1 MLRLNLLLRVTGA
14 LCGRSLPA
22 YSKSVGAWL
31 VGLVRPWARVCKSS
45 FYRPKLSMLA
55 STQWSRSV
63 HCLSKFCT
71 LFNWWPHEK
80 EERRQDYLPN
90 RRDSTCSH
98 FTFHC
103 LVTVIQQL
111 LFHHSIVST
120 VWYTNVHAIITDTC
134 EFHYLLFIKYSFPF
148 VTSYYVFCVLALG
161 SGSV

>member
-1 MLRLNLLLRVTGA
+1 MKDRTLILLVYRSSGAPVLRLNLLLRVTGA
-14 LCGRSLPA
+14 LCGLSLPA
-22 YSKSVGAWL
+22 YSTLIGASL

-45 FYRPKLSMLA
+45 FYRPKSSMLA

-98 FTFHC
+98 TFSLPRYFQSTIVISSLSC
-103 LVTVIQQL
+103 L
-111 LFHHSIVST
+111 
-120 VWYTNVHAIITDTC
+120 
-134 EFHYLLFIKYSFPF
+134 
-148 VTSYYVFCVLALG
+148 
-161 SGSV
+161 

>member
-98 FTFHC
+98 TFSLPRYPSINSCHFTILSCPKYDTLMCMLSLLTHVSFMIFFYKC
-103 LVTVIQQL
+103 SFLVIA
-111 LFHHSIVST
+111 SS
-120 VWYTNVHAIITDTC
+120 
-134 EFHYLLFIKYSFPF
+134 
-148 VTSYYVFCVLALG
+148 
-161 SGSV
+161 

>member
-1 MLRLNLLLRVTGA
+1 MEDRTLILSVYRSSGAPVLRLNLLLRVTGA

-45 FYRPKLSMLA
+45 FYRPKSSMLA

-63 HCLSKFCT
+63 HCLSKICT

-98 FTFHC
+98 TFS
-103 LVTVIQQL
+103 LPRYFQ
-111 LFHHSIVST
+111 ST
-120 VWYTNVHAIITDTC
+120 VVISSFC
-134 EFHYLLFIKYSFPF
+134 RVYSMIH
-148 VTSYYVFCVLALG
+148 
-161 SGSV
+161 